1 MEQPENLT
9 LAEGAQTTPNF
20 DFLLDTPPQ
29 TALAEHR
36 AWLKSIKHERPQP
49 DCQSGARYARP
60 ARHLPQDLFSRGR
73 KTLVPYTGSFRPLL
87 YWINAFFTI
96 NLGISRQ
103 PANILA
109 CHSLKD
115 IRCCSSSA
123 VYNLS
128 ASISR

>member
-49 DCQSGARYARP
+49 DCQSGARYAQP
-60 ARHLPQDLFSRGR
+60 ARHLPQDLFFARP
-73 KTLVPYTGSFRPLL
+73 KDTGS
-87 YWINAFFTI
+87 IH
-96 NLGISRQ
+96 RQ
-103 PANILA
+103 LPAVVVLDQ
-109 CHSLKD
+109 CVFHDKPWH
-115 IRCCSSSA
+115 
-123 VYNLS
+123 
-128 ASISR
+128 